1 MIPRD
6 CGTETRDSHRLVSKA
21 QRGTT
26 RILAIACKGILGSF
40 YTVTG
45 SIVSHPSSVSNVSRY
60 TMYQ

>member
-6 CGTETRDSHRLVSKA
+6 CGTETRDSHRLASKA

-26 RILAIACKGILGSF
+26 DILAISCKGITGSF
-40 YTVTG
+40 HTVTG
-45 SIVSHPSSVSNVSRY
+45 SIVSHPSSVSNVSRN